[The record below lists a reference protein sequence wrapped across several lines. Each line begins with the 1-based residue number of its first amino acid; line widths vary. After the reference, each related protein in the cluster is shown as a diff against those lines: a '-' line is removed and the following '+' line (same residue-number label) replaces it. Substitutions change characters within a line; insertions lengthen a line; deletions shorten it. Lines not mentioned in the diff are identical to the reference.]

1 MTIANNTLVALDRAA
16 GQDIS
21 KTTNFDDII
30 KQSGFDF
37 EVEKV
42 PVHDPEGEEIT
53 NRRLLRRA
61 DNHKMLGI
69 VSNRYVS
76 VDTKTMLEPFHE
88 LVTLHQATY
97 ESAGV
102 IGGGK
107 KCWISATL
115 PSGFS
120 VSGREDDVIQQRI
133 VALINH
139 DGLGKNA
146 YFSLANRI
154 VCNNQL
160 RLITNTANAS
170 EYGVTHTK
178 NWESRFE
185 QASAGF
191 KLAMNSMVNF
201 ERTVKQLNDMPMKQS
216 QIDTFGRMLYKID
229 KKTSLSPQAVKR
241 TNRLKELFKSGHGN
255 HGQTRWD
262 ALNAVTEMLDHR
274 MEQIN
279 KSPSAMRQARQNRFF
294 RNNLSGYGDML
305 KQRAVRLLIDNK
317 NTFK

>member
-1 MTIANNTLVALDRAA
+1 MTDNNTLVALDRAA
-16 GQDIS
+16 GRDLSQ
-21 KTTNFDDII
+21 TNDFDEII
-30 KQSGFDF
+30 KRSGFDF

-42 PVHDPEGEEIT
+42 PVHDPEGEEIC

-69 VSNRYVS
+69 VSNRYVP

-88 LVTLHQATY
+88 LVSLHGATY

-120 VSGREDDVIQQRI
+120 VSGRDEDVIQQRI

-146 YFSLANRI
+146 YFSLANRL

-160 RLITNTANAS
+160 RLITDTANAS
-170 EYGVTHTK
+170 DFGVTHTK

-191 KLAMNSMVNF
+191 KLAMDSMINF
-201 ERTVKQLNDMPMKQS
+201 ERTTKQLINMPMKES

-241 TNRLKELFKSGHGN
+241 TNRLKELFKNGHGN
-255 HGQTRWD
+255 HGETRWD

-274 MEQIN
+274 VERAN
-279 KSPSAMRQARQNRFF
+279 KSPRALKQARQNRFF

-305 KQRAVRLLIDNK
+305 KQRAIRLLIDSN
-317 NTFK
+317 NTFR

>member
-21 KTTNFDDII
+21 KTNDFDEVI

-37 EVEKV
+37 QIETEMLY
-42 PVHDPEGEEIT
+42 DPEGEEIP

-76 VDTKTMLEPFHE
+76 VDTRTMLEPFHE

-120 VSGREDDVIQQRI
+120 VSGRDEDVIQQRI

-191 KLAMNSMVNF
+191 KLAMDSMVNF
-201 ERTVKQLNDMPMKQS
+201 EQTVKQS

-241 TNRLKELFKSGHGN
+241 TNRLKELFKNGHGN
-255 HGQTRWD
+255 HGETRWD

-274 MEQIN
+274 AEQIN
-279 KSPSAMRQARQNRFF
+279 KSPTAIRQARQNRFF

-305 KQRAVRLLIDNK
+305 KQRAVRLLIDSN

>member
-1 MTIANNTLVALDRAA
+1 MTIANNTLVALDHAA
-16 GQDIS
+16 GLDIS
-21 KTTNFDDII
+21 NTDNFDDII

-42 PVHDPEGEEIT
+42 PVHDPEGEEIV

-69 VSNRYVS
+69 VSDRYVS

-88 LVTLHQATY
+88 LVTLHGATY

-120 VSGREDDVIQQRI
+120 VSGRDEDVIQQRI

-160 RLITNTANAS
+160 RLLMDHTNAS
-170 EYGVTHTK
+170 DYGVTHTK
-178 NWESRFE
+178 NWETRFE

-191 KLAMNSMVNF
+191 KLAMDSMIHF
-201 ERTVKQLNDMPMKQS
+201 EKTTKQLSSMPMKES
-216 QIDTFGRMLYKID
+216 QIDVFGRMLYKID

-241 TNRLKELFKSGHGN
+241 TNRLKELFKKGHGN
-255 HGQTRWD
+255 HGETRWD

-274 MEQIN
+274 VEGTN
-279 KSPSAMRQARQNRFF
+279 KSPTAIRQARQNRFF

-305 KQRAVRLLIDNK
+305 KQRAVRLLINSE

>member
-1 MTIANNTLVALDRAA
+1 MTIANNTLVALDHAA
-16 GQDIS
+16 GLDIS
-21 KTTNFDDII
+21 NTNNFDDII

-42 PVHDPEGEEIT
+42 PVHDPEGEEIV
-53 NRRLLRRA
+53 NRCLLRRT
-61 DNHKMLGI
+61 DNHNMLGI
-69 VSNRYVS
+69 VSDRYVS

-88 LVTLHQATY
+88 LVMLHGATY

-120 VSGREDDVIQQRI
+120 VPGRDEDVIQQRI

-160 RLITNTANAS
+160 RLLMDHTNAS
-170 EYGVTHTK
+170 DYGVTHTK
-178 NWESRFE
+178 NWETRFE

-191 KLAMNSMVNF
+191 KLAMDSMIHF
-201 ERTVKQLNDMPMKQS
+201 EKTTEQLSNMPMKES
-216 QIDTFGRMLYKID
+216 QIDVFGRMLYKID

-241 TNRLKELFKSGHGN
+241 TNRLKELFKKGHGN
-255 HGQTRWD
+255 HGETRWD

-274 MEQIN
+274 VEGAN
-279 KSPSAMRQARQNRFF
+279 KSPAAIRQARQNRFF

-305 KQRAVRLLIDNK
+305 KQRAVRLLINSD